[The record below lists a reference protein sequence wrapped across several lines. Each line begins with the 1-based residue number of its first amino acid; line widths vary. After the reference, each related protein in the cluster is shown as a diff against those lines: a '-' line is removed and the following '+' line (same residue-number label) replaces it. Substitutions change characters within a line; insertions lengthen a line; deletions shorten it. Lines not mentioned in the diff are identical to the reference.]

1 MLDAHLAGMK
11 AALKL
16 TPDQEKNWAAFEA
29 SVRDAAQARRDAM
42 RAMRDAARGDERLSP
57 IERMNAMA
65 DRLAKAST
73 EIKAIAAA
81 AKPLYD
87 SLDDGQ
93 RRHFGPL
100 MATLI
105 EHGPHRG
112 AMIGPGGM
120 MMGPHGNGPAR
131 DGSKRR
137 SPQRPRRRLIADP
150 LQAARVRSRRRLND
164 RRDDDGRRD
173 AQFDRPQTGAAP
185 LPGRQAALCAGAD

>member
-1 MLDAHLAGMK
+1 MKKFVVAALAVAALGGSVLALSAAAAPSDPSSPPGDTRQAGGFMLDAHLAGMK

-42 RAMRDAARGDERLSP
+42 RAMRETARGDERPSP
-57 IERMNAMA
+57 IDRMNTMA

-73 EIKAIAAA
+73 DIKAIAAA

-105 EHGPHRG
+105 QHGQHR
-112 AMIGPGGM
+112 GM
-120 MMGPHGNGPAR
+120 MMGPQGGDGPR
-131 DGSKRR
+131 WMGPDGH
-137 SPQRPRRRLIADP
+137 RPGDHEE
-150 LQAARVRSRRRLND
+150 D
-164 RRDDDGRRD
+164 
-173 AQFDRPQTGAAP
+173 
-185 LPGRQAALCAGAD
+185 

>member
-1 MLDAHLAGMK
+1 MKKLVVAALAVAALGGPVFALSAAAAPNDLSPPAGDAREAGGFLLDAHLAGMK

-29 SVRDAAQARRDAM
+29 SVRDAAQARREAM
-42 RAMRDAARGDERLSP
+42 RAMRDPARGDERPTP

-87 SLDDGQ
+87 SLEEGQ

-105 EHGPHRG
+105 EHGPHH
-112 AMIGPGGM
+112 GM
-120 MMGPHGNGPAR
+120 MMGPHGGDGPHGMGPGG
-131 DGSKRR
+131 D
-137 SPQRPRRRLIADP
+137 RPRDHEE
-150 LQAARVRSRRRLND
+150 D
-164 RRDDDGRRD
+164 
-173 AQFDRPQTGAAP
+173 
-185 LPGRQAALCAGAD
+185 

>member
-1 MLDAHLAGMK
+1 MKKLVVATLAVAVLGGSFLALGAAAAPGDPPPPPGDAREVGGFMLDAHLAGMK

-42 RAMRDAARGDERLSP
+42 RAMRDVERGDERLSP
-57 IERMNAMA
+57 IERMNTMA

-73 EIKAIAAA
+73 EIKTIAAA

-105 EHGPHRG
+105 EHGQHHG
-112 AMIGPGGM
+112 GMMGPGGM
-120 MMGPHGNGPAR
+120 MMGPHGGDGPH
-131 DGSKRR
+131 GMG
-137 SPQRPRRRLIADP
+137 PH
-150 LQAARVRSRRRLND
+150 
-164 RRDDDGRRD
+164 G
-173 AQFDRPQTGAAP
+173 DRPS
-185 LPGRQAALCAGAD
+185 DHEED

>member
-1 MLDAHLAGMK
+1 MKKFIVASIAAAALGGSVFALGAAAAPGDPPSPTSDAREHGGFMLDAHLAGMK

-42 RAMRDAARGDERLSP
+42 RAMREFGRGDERPSP

-65 DRLAKAST
+65 DHLAKAST
-73 EIKAIAAA
+73 EIKAIAAT

-112 AMIGPGGM
+112 MTMGPGGM
-120 MMGPHGNGPAR
+120 MQGPHGGFERHGMGPNGP
-131 DGSKRR
+131 
-137 SPQRPRRRLIADP
+137 RP
-150 LQAARVRSRRRLND
+150 
-164 RRDDDGRRD
+164 GD
-173 AQFDRPQTGAAP
+173 AEED
-185 LPGRQAALCAGAD
+185 

>member
-1 MLDAHLAGMK
+1 MKKIVVATLAVAALGGSFVSLSAAAAPSDPSPPAGDAREAGGFMLDAHLAGMK

-29 SVRDAAQARRDAM
+29 AVRDAAQARRDAM
-42 RAMRDAARGDERLSP
+42 RAMREAARGDERPTP

-73 EIKAIAAA
+73 EIKAIAGA

-87 SLDDGQ
+87 SLDEGQ

-112 AMIGPGGM
+112 MTMRPHW
-120 MMGPHGNGPAR
+120 MGP
-131 DGSKRR
+131 DGH
-137 SPQRPRRRLIADP
+137 RPG
-150 LQAARVRSRRRLND
+150 D
-164 RRDDDGRRD
+164 RQDD
-173 AQFDRPQTGAAP
+173 
-185 LPGRQAALCAGAD
+185 

>member
-1 MLDAHLAGMK
+1 MKKIVVATLAVAALGGSFVSLSAAAAPSDPSPPAGDAREAGGFMLDAHLAGMK

-42 RAMRDAARGDERLSP
+42 KAMREVGARRRTPSP
-57 IERMNAMA
+57 IERMTTMA

-100 MATLI
+100 MATLM

-112 AMIGPGGM
+112 MMGGHDGM
-120 MMGPHGNGPAR
+120 MMGPHGMGPGG
-131 DGSKRR
+131 D
-137 SPQRPRRRLIADP
+137 RPRDHEE
-150 LQAARVRSRRRLND
+150 D
-164 RRDDDGRRD
+164 
-173 AQFDRPQTGAAP
+173 
-185 LPGRQAALCAGAD
+185 

>member
-1 MLDAHLAGMK
+1 MGQRLSRVCSYRKGSALKKFVVAALAVAALGGSVLALSAAAAPSDPSSPPGDAREAGGFMLDAHLAGMK

-29 SVRDAAQARRDAM
+29 AVRDAAQARRDAM
-42 RAMRDAARGDERLSP
+42 RAMRDATRADERPSP
-57 IERMNAMA
+57 IERMNTMA

-112 AMIGPGGM
+112 M
-120 MMGPHGNGPAR
+120 MMGPHGGDGPHWM
-131 DGSKRR
+131 G
-137 SPQRPRRRLIADP
+137 PR
-150 LQAARVRSRRRLND
+150 
-164 RRDDDGRRD
+164 G
-173 AQFDRPQTGAAP
+173 DRP
-185 LPGRQAALCAGAD
+185 ADHEED

>member
-1 MLDAHLAGMK
+1 MKKLVVATLAVAALGGSVFALSAAAAPGEPPPPPGDAREMGGFMLDAHLAGMK

-29 SVRDAAQARRDAM
+29 SVRDAAQARRDAT
-42 RAMRDAARGDERLSP
+42 RAMRDATHGEERLSP
-57 IERMNAMA
+57 IEHMNTMA
-65 DRLAKAST
+65 DHLAKAST

-105 EHGPHRG
+105 EHGSHHG
-112 AMIGPGGM
+112 GMMGPGGM
-120 MMGPHGNGPAR
+120 MMGSHGGEGPHGMGPR
-131 DGSKRR
+131 GDH
-137 SPQRPRRRLIADP
+137 
-150 LQAARVRSRRRLND
+150 
-164 RRDDDGRRD
+164 
-173 AQFDRPQTGAAP
+173 
-185 LPGRQAALCAGAD
+185 PGDHEED

>member
-1 MLDAHLAGMK
+1 MKKFIVASLAVAALGGSVLAFGVAAAAAGDPPPPSGDAREVGGFMLDAHLAGMK

-29 SVRDAAQARRDAM
+29 SVRDAAQARHDAM
-42 RAMRDAARGDERLSP
+42 KAMRDAGRGDERLSP
-57 IERMNAMA
+57 IEHMNAMA
-65 DRLAKAST
+65 DHLAKAST
-73 EIKAIAAA
+73 EIKAIAAT

-112 AMIGPGGM
+112 MMMGHGGM
-120 MMGPHGNGPAR
+120 MMGPHDGEAPHGMGPR
-131 DGSKRR
+131 GDH
-137 SPQRPRRRLIADP
+137 P
-150 LQAARVRSRRRLND
+150 
-164 RRDDDGRRD
+164 DDQEED
-173 AQFDRPQTGAAP
+173 
-185 LPGRQAALCAGAD
+185 

>member
-1 MLDAHLAGMK
+1 MKKFVVAALAVAALGGSALALGAAAAPGDPPPPGDASEAGGFMLDAHLAGMK

-42 RAMRDAARGDERLSP
+42 RAMRDAGRGDERPTP
-57 IERMNAMA
+57 IERMNSMA
-65 DRLAKAST
+65 DHLAKAST
-73 EIKAIAAA
+73 EIKAIADA

-112 AMIGPGGM
+112 MTMGPGGM
-120 MMGPHGNGPAR
+120 MMGPHGGDGPHGMGP
-131 DGSKRR
+131 DGH
-137 SPQRPRRRLIADP
+137 RPGDTEE
-150 LQAARVRSRRRLND
+150 D
-164 RRDDDGRRD
+164 
-173 AQFDRPQTGAAP
+173 
-185 LPGRQAALCAGAD
+185 

>member
-1 MLDAHLAGMK
+1 MKKFVVAALAAAALGGSALALGAAAAPGDPPPPGDAREAGGFMLDAHLAGMK

-29 SVRDAAQARRDAM
+29 AVRDAAQARRDTM
-42 RAMRDAARGDERLSP
+42 RAMRDAARGDERPTP
-57 IERMNAMA
+57 IERMDAMA

-73 EIKAIAAA
+73 EIKAIAGA

-112 AMIGPGGM
+112 M
-120 MMGPHGNGPAR
+120 MMGPHGGMMGPH
-131 DGSKRR
+131 DGDWRHGMG
-137 SPQRPRRRLIADP
+137 PDGHRPGD
-150 LQAARVRSRRRLND
+150 SEEN
-164 RRDDDGRRD
+164 
-173 AQFDRPQTGAAP
+173 
-185 LPGRQAALCAGAD
+185 